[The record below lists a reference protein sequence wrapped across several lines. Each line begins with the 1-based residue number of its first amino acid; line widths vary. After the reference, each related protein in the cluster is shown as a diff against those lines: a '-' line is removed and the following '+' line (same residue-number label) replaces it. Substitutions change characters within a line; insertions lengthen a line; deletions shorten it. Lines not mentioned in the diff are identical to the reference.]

1 MDSVSIIASAP
12 RSGGANSPAQSTA
25 QTDNGV
31 GARFDAQEAEKQS
44 RVEVK
49 VKSQSVDKIKD
60 QSPKQKNV
68 FGVNPK
74 EENIIDGGT
83 QSQIDDAKVKMSAAL
98 NKIEASIAAILT
110 RSGVPYPDVRTLSA
124 GNIMVQVPPDFMENL
139 SSIIGVFIA
148 EFDQLNGTNFAM
160 GLQMIAASL
169 SANGKLDLNLEGVDL
184 NNPYQVIDNSLGL
197 IAAAMGVDRPTKDNS
212 ITQTQLTAMVEKSIG
227 RGMAANPAME
237 TGKTMGETI
246 PVSNFS
252 DKEASG
258 VIFSGKGD
266 RTSPEDIVRNF
277 LRDVSKAGEFAA
289 AANKNVSALKAL
301 GMGRDLNVVRKDNI
315 ATKLEVQDNIQQV
328 QTSNY
333 AQKDFENMILRV
345 SSLSAPGSDLT
356 QSNQVARFS
365 NLINSQIKN
374 ASWNENQARVQLSPR
389 GLGDIE
395 VDVMR
400 DNAGNLKA
408 TVRVEN
414 PLVLEMLREEKN
426 GLQALLENNGFNLS
440 DADLEF
446 EEFED
451 ETGEESI
458 DSGNGEISS
467 QSNLYTSE
475 LSMGAIGRDGK
486 SVDIQV

>member
-1 MDSVSIIASAP
+1 
-12 RSGGANSPAQSTA
+12 
-25 QTDNGV
+25 
-31 GARFDAQEAEKQS
+31 
-44 RVEVK
+44 
-49 VKSQSVDKIKD
+49 
-60 QSPKQKNV
+60 
-68 FGVNPK
+68 
-74 EENIIDGGT
+74 
-83 QSQIDDAKVKMSAAL
+83 
-98 NKIEASIAAILT
+98 
-110 RSGVPYPDVRTLSA
+110 
-124 GNIMVQVPPDFMENL
+124 
-139 SSIIGVFIA
+139 
-148 EFDQLNGTNFAM
+148 
-160 GLQMIAASL
+160 
-169 SANGKLDLNLEGVDL
+169 
-184 NNPYQVIDNSLGL
+184 
-197 IAAAMGVDRPTKDNS
+197 VDRPTKDNS